1 MLERH
6 ALKKYQNYLIV
17 HFSLEHLNNVSPFQ
31 SITDLAA
38 YFQHKKVLEVE
49 PQEEFNN
56 KK

>member
-49 PQEEFNN
+49 PQEEFN
-56 KK
+56 KKK